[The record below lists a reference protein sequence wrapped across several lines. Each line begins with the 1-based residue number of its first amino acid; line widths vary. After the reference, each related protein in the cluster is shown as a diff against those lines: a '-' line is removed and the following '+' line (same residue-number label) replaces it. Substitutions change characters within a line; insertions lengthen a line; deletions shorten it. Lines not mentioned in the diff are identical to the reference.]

1 MAREILFRGRSI
13 ASGGAWIYGNS
24 LIQWGSGTAISN
36 NIAESRLDRF
46 TYSEVVQVCQFT
58 GLNDCKGIN
67 IYEGDILQYKDSNG
81 VTQIGEVKYDQN
93 HCCFIV
99 QGLKSAPQS
108 LNAFWEFEVVGNVYD
123 NPELLYMYM

>member
-1 MAREILFRGRSI
+1 MREIKFRAREI
-13 ASGGAWIYGNS
+13 ATKKYIYGN
-24 LIQWGSGTAISN
+24 LIHYEEGANFSIFETDI
-36 NIAESRLDRF
+36 RK
-46 TYSEVVQVCQFT
+46 YSEDVDLNTIGQYT
-58 GLNDCKGIN
+58 GLNDGKGVD

-81 VTQIGEVKYDQN
+81 VTQIGEVRYDQN

-108 LNAFWEFEVVGNVYD
+108 LNAFWEFKVVGNVYD